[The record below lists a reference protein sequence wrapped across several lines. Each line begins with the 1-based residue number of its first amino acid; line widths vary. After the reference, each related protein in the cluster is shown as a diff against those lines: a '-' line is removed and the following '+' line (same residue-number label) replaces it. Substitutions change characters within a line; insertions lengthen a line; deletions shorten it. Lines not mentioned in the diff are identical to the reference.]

1 MITDWKVGDTI
12 NICSSITAF
21 CGSSTQG
28 LIFKDKNISKNPD
41 LCSISPGSSTCQI
54 SIDNIGLNLKLVKG
68 CNNNNNPT
76 KIYRDLGTFYT
87 NPNGQTGVQFIVS
100 NSDLADYIDS
110 SNNYKVMV
118 AIVDGKGQNIIE
130 LSSCSLNINITE
142 NLPSEYTD
150 TIKVHIKP
158 WGWYTPDQAANK
170 IVLNLTD
177 ISGAISNYISSITGY
192 TYVKTEVT
200 TEGNYVILNIRLK
213 NISTLAEPISISLGT
228 LILILAVTII
238 VIFGVITFIEWYTEV
253 KPDTPKESRVATPGE
268 QKSGTIEASNDANSN
283 CLTGLPLNPTCD
295 QIKTYAICLDSVH
308 IGLYGTLKSEYPN
321 SKEVETKYNEYL
333 NKYESIS
340 NTCTNPSETLAQIIA
355 EKSKYLID
363 LSTTFDN
370 LQKDYESNLCWIPSP
385 ISDGCLLSAKAGKT
399 VIVISGILAVTYL
412 IYKSK
417 K

>member
-1 MITDWKVGDTI
+1 MTNTWYLYYTY
-12 NICSSITAF
+12 NIPCDNGGNSMDIKLNNNTKRHY
-21 CGSSTQG
+21 GSTQ
-28 LIFKDKNISKNPD
+28 IPCSAIDKNAFVRDSMINAMKQYGWDTPNGVVY
-41 LCSISPGSSTCQI
+41 L
-54 SIDNIGLNLKLVKG
+54 IDEDI
-68 CNNNNNPT
+68 
-76 KIYRDLGTFYT
+76 IYT
-87 NPNGQTGVQFIVS
+87 NDILYRGS
-100 NSDLADYIDS
+100 
-110 SNNYKVMV
+110 
-118 AIVDGKGQNIIE
+118 
-130 LSSCSLNINITE
+130 
-142 NLPSEYTD
+142 SEYTD

-177 ISGAISNYISSITGY
+177 ISGAISNYISTITGY
-192 TYVKTEVT
+192 SYVKTEVT

-238 VIFGVITFIEWYTEV
+238 VIFGVITFIEWYTEI

-268 QKSGTIEASNDANSN
+268 QKAGTIEASNDANLN

-321 SKEVETKYNEYL
+321 SKEVEAKYNEYL

-399 VIVISGILAVTYL
+399 VIIISGILAGTYL